1 MAANPDV
8 YVVGVGMSAFGRHED
23 ESFDDLGLEAVNQA
37 LADAGLDYSTIGMA
51 FCGHTMQGITA
62 GQRVLNRVGASGA
75 PIINVENA
83 CATGSTALYQ
93 AVMAVRAGVVDV
105 ALALGFEKMR
115 RGPLAAD
122 PRVAQGGA
130 ARSAPMPEMFA
141 EVFRQ
146 HSKLYGTTLEQMAMV
161 SVKNHRNASH
171 NPKAQ
176 YGIEV
181 NVDDV
186 LGARMVAEPLTLM
199 MCCPTSSGA
208 AAAIVARE
216 GVARSAP
223 KKPARIVASVLQSER
238 GATDA
243 LGAVTEINTR
253 AAKLAYAQAGIKPD
267 DLDVIELH
275 DCFAIAEIVH
285 YENLGLCERGEGG
298 KFIEQG
304 LSAINGRVAV
314 SPSGGLLAKGHP
326 LGATGVAQIV
336 ELVEQLRAE
345 SGVRQVRDAKVGLA
359 HCQGF
364 GGASC
369 VHILTA

>member
-1 MAANPDV
+1 L
-8 YVVGVGMSAFGRHED
+8 H
-23 ESFDDLGLEAVNQA
+23 
-37 LADAGLDYSTIGMA
+37 
-51 FCGHTMQGITA
+51 
-62 GQRVLNRVGASGA
+62 
-75 PIINVENA
+75 
-83 CATGSTALYQ
+83 Q

-105 ALALGFEKMR
+105 ALAIGFEKMQ

-122 PRVAQGGA
+122 PRVAKGGP
-130 ARSAPMPEMFA
+130 ARSAPMPTMFA

-146 HSKLYGTTLEQMAMV
+146 HSKLYGTTVEQMAMV

-176 YGIEV
+176 YGLEV

-186 LGARMVAEPLTLM
+186 LASRVVADPLTLM

-208 AAAIVARE
+208 AAAIVAR
-216 GVARSAP
+216 GAIARTAP
-223 KKPARIVASVLQSER
+223 KKPAQIVASVLQSER
-238 GATDA
+238 GSTDP

-253 AAKLAYAQAGIKPD
+253 AVNLAYAQAGIKPD
-267 DLDVIELH
+267 ALDVIELH

-326 LGATGVAQIV
+326 LGATGVAQVV
-336 ELVEQLRAE
+336 ELVEQLRGA
-345 SGVRQVRDAKVGLA
+345 SGVRQVRDAKIGLA

-364 GGASC
+364 GGAAC